1 MRLTDTLLLI
11 QIPATAGQVFGE
23 ALAARL
29 GPAACATD
37 HGPDS
42 DDAHPLV
49 VRHVHDAA
57 DLFAFS
63 QAAQA
68 QGLKL
73 VAGQAAARYAPL
85 VPLSQVLS
93 FVRQPLAQAGAHYRH
108 QVQALGYRGTEAAYL
123 AGPLGAGCQARYL
136 DLAPVEALGFV
147 GVSERMAESL
157 AMFHAAYGLDLQAP
171 ASEVAA
177 ERDSRPVFSEA
188 GAAQFRA
195 MAGADYQLY
204 RRAHA
209 ALDARLAMHQAGLPY
224 VHGAIQSH
232 GPHRLQ
238 GFAFRAGAEDAV
250 EVEVLVNGLRRARA
264 RATLER
270 PCLRACQ
277 APRLGYVGFEF
288 HAGHALWAAD
298 DEVTVRVADTGQVL
312 GRSWQRAALV
322 ADRAPQR
329 LAVA

>member
-11 QIPATAGQVFGE
+11 QIPATAGQAFGE
-23 ALAARL
+23 ALAAHL
-29 GPAACATD
+29 GPAACAVD

-49 VRHVHDAA
+49 LSHVHEAG
-57 DLFAFS
+57 DLLGFS

-73 VAGQAAARYAPL
+73 LAGQAAARYAPL
-85 VPLSQVLS
+85 VPLGQVLS

-108 QVQALGYRGTEAAYL
+108 QVQAQGYRGTEAAYL
-123 AGPLGAGCQARYL
+123 AGPLGAGCQARQL

-147 GVSERMAESL
+147 GVSERPAESL
-157 AMFHAAYGLDLQAP
+157 AMFKAAYGLDLHLPAP
-171 ASEVAA
+171 VGPA
-177 ERDSRPVFSEA
+177 ERSTRPVFSDA
-188 GAAQFRA
+188 GAAHFRA

-209 ALDARLAMHQAGLPY
+209 ALDARLAMHRAGMPY

-238 GFAFRAGAEDAV
+238 GFAFWQGNEDAV
-250 EVEVLVNGLRRARA
+250 EVEVLVNGLRRART

-270 PCLRACQ
+270 PCLRASN

-298 DEVTVRVADTGQVL
+298 DEVTVRVAGTGQML

-329 LAVA
+329 MATA